1 MVSMAVEWDVIV
13 LGAGPAGLN
22 AAYAARGLGART
34 LVLERAQH
42 PRYKTCGGG
51 LLGLSLN
58 SVGPE
63 LSIPVRARVTEFSF
77 TYRGK
82 WRYLKRD
89 SAQPALSMVDRSEFD
104 AALRDAVESAG
115 AVIRERALV
124 RSVVEPEP
132 GVGVS
137 VLLADGTS
145 LSARMVVGADGSAGI
160 SARHVG
166 VRHRQTDLGLEY
178 ELPVD
183 GPLADTWRNR
193 VHIDWGGLPGSYGWL
208 FPKGDVLTVG
218 VIAERGDPAGTRA
231 YLAELVRVL
240 GLEHLEPV
248 QDSGHLTRCRTTDSP
263 LLRGNVLVAGDAA
276 GLLEPCTREGISYAL
291 RSGTLAG
298 TAAAKA
304 ALSGDRAPL
313 AEYERR
319 IRLTLGRE
327 MEAGE
332 AFYAMFK
339 RHPALL
345 HLALASPPGWR
356 TFARICRGE
365 YSFERA
371 LRHRSARVGLRALRP
386 GHADR

>member
-1 MVSMAVEWDVIV
+1 MAVDWDVVV

-22 AAYAARGLGART
+22 AAHAARGLGART
-34 LVLERAQH
+34 LVLERARH

-51 LLGLSLN
+51 LLGLSLS

-63 LSIPVRARVTEFSF
+63 ISVPVRARVNEFSF

-82 WRYLKRD
+82 WRYRKTDCAR
-89 SAQPALSMVDRSEFD
+89 AALSMVDRSEFD
-104 AALRDAVESAG
+104 AALRDGVAAAG
-115 AVIRERALV
+115 AVIQEKALV
-124 RSVVEPEP
+124 RSVAERDA
-132 GVGVS
+132 GVA

-145 LSARMVVGADGSAGI
+145 VSARTVVGADGSAGI

-166 VRHRQTDLGLEY
+166 VRYRQTDLGLEY

-183 GPLADTWRNR
+183 GALADTWRNR
-193 VHIDWGGLPGSYGWL
+193 VHIDWGAIPGSYGWL

-240 GLEHLEPV
+240 GLQDLKPV
-248 QDSGHLTRCRTTDSP
+248 QDSGHLTRCRTPDSP
-263 LLRGNVLVAGDAA
+263 LVRGRVLVAGDAA

-298 TAAAKA
+298 AAAAKT
-304 ALSGDRAPL
+304 ALSGDRGPL

-319 IRLTLGRE
+319 IRQTLGQE
-327 MEAGE
+327 MAAGD
-332 AFYAMFK
+332 AFYAMFRK
-339 RHPALL
+339 HPVLL

-356 TFARICRGE
+356 TFAKICRSE

-371 LRHRSARVGLRALRP
+371 LRHRSARLGLRALASTRA
-386 GHADR
+386 GSSAS